1 MAELSKQSKLH
12 EVHMH
17 THTKKTDDM
26 TKWKEETSG
35 RGVTTQRIRG
45 DHEDIQVKGQAGTII
60 GIKITDLI
68 PAPILNRGITY

>member
-1 MAELSKQSKLH
+1 M
-12 EVHMH
+12 
-17 THTKKTDDM
+17 TK

-60 GIKITDLI
+60 GIKITELI

>member
-1 MAELSKQSKLH
+1 MKYIC
-12 EVHMH
+12 
-17 THTKKTDDM
+17 TKGTKRWM
-26 TKWKEETSG
+26 TKTEWKKETSG

-68 PAPILNRGITY
+68 PAPLLNRGYHLLVAHRL